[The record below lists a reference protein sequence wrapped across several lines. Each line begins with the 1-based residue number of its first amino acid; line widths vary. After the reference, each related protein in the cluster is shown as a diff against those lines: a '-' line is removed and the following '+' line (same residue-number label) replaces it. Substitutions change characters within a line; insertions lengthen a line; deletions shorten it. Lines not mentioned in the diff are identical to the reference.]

1 MTTQPKITGYRIAE
15 TRSSI
20 LLAQKV
26 EELMAEGWVPHGPV
40 VFSAIRREDIRVDV
54 ELWAQPL
61 VKFAN

>member
-26 EELMAEGWVPHGPV
+26 EELMAEGWVPHGSA

-61 VKFAN
+61 VKFTD